1 MKSENIQIIV
11 TGVFIFFA
19 VVGVILFSVSSTK
32 KGAVENPRVVIWG
45 LIEKNKFTPIV
56 EEANIGAPG
65 TTNLEYVEKQS
76 EEELEQDLVTA
87 LLDKSGIPDGLIIP
101 DRLLMKLQKRLTLI
115 SWTAVSERTLKDTY
129 SEAGEIFFAPSG
141 TYAIPFLID
150 PLVLYWNRDMFNSK
164 LITKTPETWEELT
177 KLVPIFTEKK
187 EDKSIA
193 KNAIALGEYQNIP
206 RAKEIIGAMTLQS
219 GGKIVLQKENK
230 FQEDVLETLT
240 GLEVSPLQ
248 TVLTYF
254 TEFADPASPLFSWSR
269 ALPDALTMFLGSDSA
284 MYIGFGSEAATLRSK
299 NPNLNL
305 DIAFLPQATGAAKKV
320 TFGNVYGIAIVD
332 ASPNKAA
339 MLNTAFVLTNTTF
352 QEKFSD
358 VNKMA
363 PVRRDM
369 LANPP
374 GSGVLDV
381 VWKSA
386 LWSKSWLDPDYATT
400 ANLFKSMIESVT
412 SGKELVLGAVVQ
424 FQKEL
429 KEILDEY
436 NK

>member
-19 VVGVILFSVSSTK
+19 VVGVIIFSISSTK
-32 KGAVENPRVVIWG
+32 KGATTNPRVVIWG

-87 LLDKSGIPDGLIIP
+87 LLDKSGVPDGLIVP
-101 DRLLMKLQKRLTLI
+101 HKLLIKLQKRLTLI

-129 SEAGEIFFAPSG
+129 SEAGEIFFAQTG
-141 TYAIPFLID
+141 TYAIPFLVD

-164 LITKTPETWEELT
+164 LITKTPDTWEDLAEL
-177 KLVPIFTEKK
+177 VSVFTETK
-187 EDKSIA
+187 EDKSIS
-193 KNAIALGEYQNIP
+193 KNAIALGEYKNIP
-206 RAKEIIGAMTLQS
+206 HAKEIIGAMTLQLGS
-219 GGKIVLQKENK
+219 KIVFRKEDK
-230 FQEDVLETLT
+230 FEEDVLKTPTEI
-240 GLEVSPLQ
+240 EISPLQ

-254 TEFADPASPLFSWSR
+254 TQFADPASSLFGWSR

-284 MYIGFGSEAATLRSK
+284 MYIGFGSEAATLRAK

-305 DIAFLPQATGAAKKV
+305 DIAFLPQTKGTTKKV

-339 MLNTAFVLTNTTF
+339 MLNTAFVLTSSAF

-369 LANPP
+369 LSNPP
-374 GSGVLDV
+374 GNGVLDV

-386 LWSKSWLDPDYATT
+386 LWSQAWLDPHYPAT
-400 ANLFKSMIESVT
+400 AILFKSMIESVT
-412 SGKELVLGAVVQ
+412 SGKELVSGAVIH

-429 KEILDEY
+429 KEILDAY